1 MDKKQAYQLMLKTL
15 RNNISNIDEELS
27 YYRTLNTKD
36 WTDKDYFETLTRAVF
51 SGIRNG
57 IIEERW
63 PAISNAFSRFDFYK
77 VAEYDEEK
85 VQELIENKKIIRH
98 EGKIKAT
105 IFNAKKMVEIVEQYG
120 SFKNYL
126 SSFPSVDSLIEKLQ
140 GYYAGFK
147 GIGERNV
154 YEFLKEIG
162 FSTIKPDLQV
172 RKVFLRLGL
181 MGEKAS
187 VEEIVKIGKLI
198 AEETNER
205 PCTIDWMLWRFGS
218 EVCKTKNPLCDKCS
232 FDESCSYRRNLT
244 QQ

>member
-1 MDKKQAYQLMLKTL
+1 MLEIL
-15 RNNISNIDEELS
+15 RNIGLNIDDELD
-27 YYRTLNTKD
+27 YYHNLSTED

-51 SGIRNG
+51 SGIRNN
-57 IIEERW
+57 IIEDRW
-63 PAISNAFSRFDFYK
+63 HAISNAFSGFDFHK
-77 VAEYDEEK
+77 VDDYDENK
-85 VQELIENKKIIRH
+85 LQELMENNRIIRH

-105 IFNAKKMVEIVEQYG
+105 IFNAKKMVEIIGQYD

-126 SSFPSVDSLIEKLQ
+126 KSFPSVDSLIEKLQ
-140 GYYAGFK
+140 GYYDGFK

-181 MGEKAS
+181 IGEKAS
-187 VEEIVKIGKLI
+187 VEEIVKIGKTI

-205 PCTIDWMLWRFGS
+205 PCTIDWLLWRFGS

>member
-1 MDKKQAYQLMLKTL
+1 MKRGYQLILETL
-15 RNNISNIDEELS
+15 RNITPNIDEELS

-51 SGIRNG
+51 SGIKNG
-57 IIEERW
+57 IIEKRW
-63 PAISNAFSRFDFYK
+63 PAISNAFSGFDFHK
-77 VAEYDEEK
+77 VAKYGEEK
-85 VQELIENKKIIRH
+85 VQELMGNEKIIRH

-126 SSFPSVDSLIEKLQ
+126 NSFPSVDSLIEKLQ

-154 YEFLKEIG
+154 YELLKEI
-162 FSTIKPDLQV
+162 SIQTIKPDRQV
-172 RKVFLRLGL
+172 QKVFLRLGL
-181 MGEKAS
+181 IGEKAS
-187 VEEIVKIGKLI
+187 LEEIVEIGMTMAK
-198 AEETNER
+198 EVNQR
-205 PCTIDWMLWRFGS
+205 PCAVDWLLWRFGS

-232 FDESCSYRRNLT
+232 LAKSCPHRRNLT